1 MPHRPQRKPAA
12 VVAFAVLLALVGAAL
27 VWVGLADHGSPPV
40 PASVHSP
47 SMPKGSPS
55 PHMASARTKARSRHT
70 RGGGIPDPIA
80 KDVLP
85 ASRPVSIAIPR
96 LRIRSDLVRLG
107 VDSQGAMEVPSDPA
121 EAGWYDL
128 GPTPGEL
135 GPAVIAGHVTWNLV
149 PAVFFRLGDLHPG
162 DRLRVVRRDGVT
174 ATFEV
179 RAVRR
184 FPKVR
189 FPTKAVFGTIDY
201 AGLRLITCGGTYD
214 ASTHRYLDNIVVF
227 ARLVAAR
234 GGRASTA
241 TSP

>member
-1 MPHRPQRKPAA
+1 MPHRPMGKPAA
-12 VVAFAVLLALVGAAL
+12 TVALAVLLALVGTAL
-27 VWVGLADHGSPPV
+27 VWVGLVNHGSPPV
-40 PASVHSP
+40 PTSIHPPTASS
-47 SMPKGSPS
+47 SRPS
-55 PHMASARTKARSRHT
+55 PDLATPRTGARSRHAT
-70 RGGGIPDPIA
+70 RGGIPDPIS
-80 KDVLP
+80 KLVLP
-85 ASRPVSIAIPR
+85 ASRPVSISIPR

-107 VDSQGAMEVPSDPA
+107 VASGGVMQVPSDPA

-149 PAVFFRLGDLHPG
+149 PAVFFRLGDLHRG
-162 DRLRVVRRDGVT
+162 DRVRVVRRDGVT

-214 ASTHRYLDNIVVF
+214 ASTHRYLDNIVAF

-234 GGRASTA
+234 GGRSQTG

>member
-1 MPHRPQRKPAA
+1 MPHRPKGKTAA
-12 VVAFAVLLALVGAAL
+12 TVALAVILALAGSAL
-27 VWVGLADHGSPPV
+27 VWVGLVDHGSPPV
-40 PASVHSP
+40 PSSVHPP
-47 SMPKGSPS
+47 S
-55 PHMASARTKARSRHT
+55 ASSGRTGPDLAAPPTAARSRHAA
-70 RGGGIPDPIA
+70 RGGIPDPIS
-80 KDVLP
+80 KRVLP

-107 VDSQGAMEVPSDPA
+107 VGTKGEMEVPSDPA

-135 GPAVIAGHVTWNLV
+135 GPAVIAGHVTWDLV
-149 PAVFFRLGDLHPG
+149 PAVFFRLGDLHRG

-174 ATFEV
+174 AIFAV
-179 RAVRR
+179 RDLRR

-214 ASTHRYLDNIVVF
+214 SSTHTYRDNIVVF
-227 ARLVAAR
+227 ARLIAAR
-234 GGRASTA
+234 GLHRSAS
-241 TSP
+241 SH

>member
-1 MPHRPQRKPAA
+1 MPHRPMGKSATVALA
-12 VVAFAVLLALVGAAL
+12 VILALVGTAL
-27 VWVGLADHGSPPV
+27 VWAGLADHGSPPV
-40 PASVHSP
+40 PTSVHPP
-47 SMPKGSPS
+47 SASSSRPS
-55 PHMASARTKARSRHT
+55 PHVAAPRAGVRSRQAA
-70 RGGGIPDPIA
+70 RGGIADPIS

-107 VDSQGAMEVPSDPA
+107 VDGQGEMQVPSDPA
-121 EAGWYDL
+121 QAGWYDL

-135 GPAVIAGHVTWNLV
+135 GPAVIAGHVTWDLV
-149 PAVFFRLGDLHPG
+149 PAVFFRLGDLHRG

-174 ATFEV
+174 AVFEV
-179 RAVRR
+179 RDVRR

-214 ASTHRYLDNIVVF
+214 SSTHTYLDNIVVF

-234 GGRASTA
+234 GLA
-241 TSP
+241 P

>member
-1 MPHRPQRKPAA
+1 
-12 VVAFAVLLALVGAAL
+12 
-27 VWVGLADHGSPPV
+27 
-40 PASVHSP
+40 
-47 SMPKGSPS
+47 
-55 PHMASARTKARSRHT
+55 
-70 RGGGIPDPIA
+70 
-80 KDVLP
+80 VLP
-85 ASRPVSIAIPR
+85 GSKPVSIAIPR
-96 LRIRSDLVRLG
+96 LRLRSDLVRLG
-107 VDSQGAMEVPSDPA
+107 VDNQGAMEVPSDPA

-149 PAVFFRLGDLHPG
+149 PAVFFRLGDLHRG
-162 DRLRVVRRDGVT
+162 DRLRVARRDGVT
-174 ATFEV
+174 GIFEV

-189 FPTKAVFGTIDY
+189 FPTRAVFGTIDY

-234 GGRASTA
+234 GRPQTAS
-241 TSP
+241 SP

>member
-1 MPHRPQRKPAA
+1 MPHRPTGKPAA
-12 VVAFAVLLALVGAAL
+12 VALAVLLALVGTAL
-27 VWVGLADHGSPPV
+27 VWVGLTDHHSPPA
-40 PASVHSP
+40 PASVHASSAP
-47 SMPKGSPS
+47 DDGPS
-55 PHMASARTKARSRHT
+55 PHVASPRTGTRSRHPA
-70 RGGGIPDPIA
+70 GGGIPDPIA
-80 KDVLP
+80 KRVLP

-107 VDSQGAMEVPSDPA
+107 VDSHGAMEVPSDPA

-174 ATFEV
+174 GIFEV

-227 ARLVAAR
+227 ARLVASH
-234 GGRASTA
+234 GGPHTAS
-241 TSP
+241 